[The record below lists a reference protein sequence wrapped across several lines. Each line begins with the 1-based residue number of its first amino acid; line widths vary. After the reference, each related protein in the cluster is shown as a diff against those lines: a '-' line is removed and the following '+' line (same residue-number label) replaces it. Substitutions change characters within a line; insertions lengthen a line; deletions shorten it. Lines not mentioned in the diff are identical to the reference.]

1 MRQLLLAR
9 QAVSSASAMGASQQG
24 CVRCFASMAPPRKD
38 TIFTTPASTASSSAS
53 ARATTPFYDGRVTSP
68 SMKRRTGG
76 KVMPVQPQ
84 PLASSS
90 PLEAAASA
98 AEPSSPPLTPTP
110 EVIVHNSAKSA
121 IQSFYRRQL
130 PTSHCVPFS
139 STEGRR
145 MFQEAL
151 AQGGLESYF
160 PLSEQFKTQDDPA
173 FCGLGALTM
182 VLNALAIDPGRTWK
196 GPWRWFDESML
207 ECCEPLEVVRER
219 GICIGKLDCLAR
231 CNGATTVLKYG
242 DSTSVEEFR
251 RDVIRTTGGRNA
263 HLHEGEA
270 RLCSEEACN
279 GSHHHH
285 EQEQHHVQQG
295 QNELL
300 IVGYNRQIMG
310 QTGTGHFS
318 PVGGY
323 HAGRDMA
330 LIMDVAR
337 FKYPPHWVSVPL
349 LWEAMQTADPET
361 QRSRGYMV
369 VAKGMVSESLLFTID
384 KTRYEEFEALA
395 SWMRMAAMKLP
406 PLMEEEMTRGI
417 YGGGVE
423 GEGSARVDHDRLLPL
438 FLESLPESIASM
450 FVTIHESFCL
460 RYSEKHLRSIDTLLG
475 GIEAHPIFVTMGEQ
489 HEAHLARFRSVA
501 GRRDVAAEEACC
513 AGKVVSE
520 RHVLT
525 ILYISMLE
533 WVCQRQGWSI
543 YRLFSA
549 QTVYSPPLQLEVA
562 QLKRKI
568 AAMAD
573 EVGPGK

>member
-1 MRQLLLAR
+1 
-9 QAVSSASAMGASQQG
+9 
-24 CVRCFASMAPPRKD
+24 
-38 TIFTTPASTASSSAS
+38 
-53 ARATTPFYDGRVTSP
+53 
-68 SMKRRTGG
+68 
-76 KVMPVQPQ
+76 
-84 PLASSS
+84 
-90 PLEAAASA
+90 
-98 AEPSSPPLTPTP
+98 
-110 EVIVHNSAKSA
+110 
-121 IQSFYRRQL
+121 
-130 PTSHCVPFS
+130 
-139 STEGRR
+139 

-242 DSTSVEEFR
+242 DSTGLEEFR

-263 HLHEGEA
+263 HLHEGEVS
-270 RLCSEEACN
+270 LCSEEACS
-279 GSHHHH
+279 GHHHH
-285 EQEQHHVQQG
+285 HHDQQHLQHVQQD
-295 QNELL
+295 QDELL
-300 IVGYNRQIMG
+300 IVGYNRQVMS

-337 FKYPPHWVSVPL
+337 FKYPPHWVPVPL
-349 LWEAMQTADPET
+349 LWEAMQTVDPET

-395 SWMRMAAMKLP
+395 MWMRAAGEKLP
-406 PLMEEEMTRGI
+406 PLMEAEMTRGM
-417 YGGGVE
+417 GAGGVGVG
-423 GEGSARVDHDRLLPL
+423 GEECARVDHDRLLPL

-450 FVTIHESFCL
+450 FVTYHENFCL
-460 RYSEKHLRSIDTLLG
+460 RYSEKHLRSIDALLG
-475 GIEAHPIFVTMGEQ
+475 GIEAHPIYASMGEQ
-489 HEAHLARFRSVA
+489 HEARLARFRTVA
-501 GRRDVAAEEACC
+501 GRREVAAEEACC
-513 AGKVVSE
+513 AGKVVNE

-543 YRLFSA
+543 FRLFSA
-549 QTVYSPPLQLEVA
+549 QAVYSPPLQLEVA